1 MLKALKD
8 VTQQVSPEHGP
19 SQEGPAAAWMERC
32 THSTPTIAVTELDKA
47 SEMAI
52 STALLKINPAAKLAA
67 NCSPTSSMFNPKTVL
82 LSPRDWKTV
91 LTPHAQHIA
100 AALTPM

>member
-1 MLKALKD
+1 
-8 VTQQVSPEHGP
+8 
-19 SQEGPAAAWMERC
+19 
-32 THSTPTIAVTELDKA
+32 
-47 SEMAI
+47 MAI
-52 STALLKINPAAKLAA
+52 AIALLKINPAAKLLA